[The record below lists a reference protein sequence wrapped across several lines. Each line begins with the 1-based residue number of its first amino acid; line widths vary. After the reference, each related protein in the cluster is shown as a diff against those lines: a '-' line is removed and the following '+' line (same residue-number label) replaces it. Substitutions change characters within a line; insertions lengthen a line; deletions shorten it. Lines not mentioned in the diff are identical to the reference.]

1 MSDSHRREDVAGTL
15 TALPG
20 SLPYILAFAF
30 ALDGFWGNGDV
41 LIALDVGR
49 LGPSPEQRHGSR
61 SILLL
66 RCSAAMP
73 AALQTRLTQ
82 VFDGSD
88 ASPLAE
94 LSLASNVRV
103 RQIAIEEAQE
113 GLQLLEAAI

>member
-1 MSDSHRREDVAGTL
+1 MSDLHRPEDVPGRL

-30 ALDGFWGNGDV
+30 ALDGFWGDGDV
-41 LIALDVGR
+41 LIALDIGR
-49 LGPSPEQRHGSR
+49 LGPSPEQRHGCR
-61 SILLL
+61 ATVLL

-73 AALQTRLTQ
+73 AILRTRLTQ
-82 VFDGSD
+82 FFDGSD

-103 RQIAIEEAQE
+103 RRIAIEEVQE